1 MYRLCSFYSS
11 KFSSTAGLV
20 SNLLPKFEKLQDCNS
35 VERLINVHIEKLPEG
50 YYLATSDALPGLIA
64 QAPSLTETLAIA
76 QDVAKQILAAMAER
90 NQLVACFPTIAD
102 EFDCPLVLSK

>member
-1 MYRLCSFYSS
+1 LTSLEYFTEYL
-11 KFSSTAGLV
+11 
-20 SNLLPKFEKLQDCNS
+20 KLHDSNS

-64 QAPSLTETLAIA
+64 QAPSLTETLEIA
-76 QDVAKQILAAMAER
+76 QDVAKQLLAAMAER
-90 NQLVACFPTIAD
+90 NQLVECFPMLAD